1 MRYRLNKMKN
11 MKKALKYLVLLLATI
26 TVLQGWAQIPEKPVP
41 PRLVNDFSKI
51 LSAQELNNLE
61 TKLRYYN
68 DSTSTQIVIVIV
80 NDIGDYAIAD
90 FANQLGEKWGV
101 GRKGKNNGAV
111 IVVKP
116 KVGSS
121 RGQASIQ
128 TGYGLEATITDAM
141 SRRIIE
147 KEMVPFFQE
156 NNYYGGLDAA
166 TTAIFKLASGEFK
179 ADQYAKKNSG
189 SYLVVI
195 IIIVVVILLMR
206 TSGGSN
212 HMGGKGGGSN
222 LPFWTALFLASQ
234 AGRSHSGSWGGFSGG
249 SGGSGGGGG
258 FGGFG
263 GGSFGGGGAS
273 GSW

>member
-1 MRYRLNKMKN
+1 MKN
-11 MKKALKYLVLLLATI
+11 TLKYLVLLLLTI
-26 TVLQGWAQIPEKPVP
+26 TALHGWAQIPEKPNP

-51 LSAQELNNLE
+51 LADNELNSLE
-61 TKLRYYN
+61 TKLRNYN
-68 DSTSTQIVIVIV
+68 DSTSTQIVVVII

-90 FANQLGEKWGV
+90 FTNKIGEKWGV
-101 GRKGKNNGAV
+101 GRSGKNNGAV

-128 TGYGLEATITDAM
+128 TGYGLEATITDAL

-147 KEMVPFFQE
+147 KEMVPFFKE
-156 NNYYGGLDAA
+156 GNYYGGIDAA
-166 TTAIFKLASGEFK
+166 TTAIIKLASGEFK
-179 ADQYAKKNSG
+179 ADQYSQKKTG

-195 IIIVVVILLMR
+195 IVIIIVIVLMR
-206 TSGGSN
+206 SSGSSN
-212 HMGGKGGGSN
+212 HLGGKGGGSS
-222 LPFWTALFLASQ
+222 LPFWTAMFLASQ

-249 SGGSGGGGG
+249 SGGFGGGGGG

>member
-1 MRYRLNKMKN
+1 
-11 MKKALKYLVLLLATI
+11 MKKTLKYLILFLAAI
-26 TVLQGWAQIPEKPVP
+26 TVLQGWAQIPEKPNP
-41 PRLVNDFSKI
+41 PRLVNDFSEI
-51 LSAQELNNLE
+51 LADDEVNSLE
-61 TKLRYYN
+61 TKLRNYN
-68 DSTSTQIVIVIV
+68 DSTSTQIVVVVV
-80 NDIGDYAIAD
+80 NDIGNVNIAD
-90 FANQLGEKWGV
+90 FTYQIGEKWGV
-101 GRKGKNNGAV
+101 GRSGKNNGAV

-128 TGYGLEATITDAM
+128 TGYGLEATITDAI

-156 NNYYGGLDAA
+156 GNYYGGLDAA
-166 TTAIFKLASGEFK
+166 TTAIIKLASGEFK

-195 IIIVVVILLMR
+195 IVIIIVIVLMR
-206 TSGGSN
+206 SSGSSN

-249 SGGSGGGGG
+249 SGGFGGGGGG